1 MKSVQYVQKDVS
13 VTGGASYK
21 AVSHDMV
28 LAVLRGA
35 MVENGIVVRT
45 EQLRGDIVQM
55 RDIKQDIKMHLYSAD
70 YAVHFVNIDK
80 PDDFMTVTIN
90 SHAAD
95 NGDKAPGKACSY
107 AVKYALLKTFSL
119 ETGESDESRMFEP
132 AQFTDIQK
140 AEFDEFIDNND
151 NGLGFICFQATV
163 GGDVMTALNSSF
175 DKGKISSGK
184 TTVRKLEREGW
195 DILKESA
202 IQVGRHIDNSDS
214 SGILEIIS
222 ELDPIERKLLAGL
235 LSPSEIRHIKQ
246 AQELST

>member
-1 MKSVQYVQKDVS
+1 
-13 VTGGASYK
+13 
-21 AVSHDMV
+21 
-28 LAVLRGA
+28 
-35 MVENGIVVRT
+35 
-45 EQLRGDIVQM
+45 
-55 RDIKQDIKMHLYSAD
+55 
-70 YAVHFVNIDK
+70 
-80 PDDFMTVTIN
+80 
-90 SHAAD
+90 
-95 NGDKAPGKACSY
+95 
-107 AVKYALLKTFSL
+107 
-119 ETGESDESRMFEP
+119 MFEP

-140 AEFDEFIDNND
+140 AEFDEFIDTNN

-163 GGDVMTALNSSF
+163 VNDVMTALNSSF